1 MSTIEPGQRSIQGI
15 TRGGR
20 PQQEPQLLVVLVI
33 DRLRECVCEAN
44 LRAVAEAAC
53 QFGLQRIV
61 VVVTQGNQLANVRPA
76 LALRAR
82 IRRGRTNI
90 ATGVAE
96 LGIQNS
102 PILPESGRLAFDGQC
117 RVYISVRERAYS
129 SRSDIANITDKSGEF
144 LLDSQIER
152 LDVASAE
159 ITRYRRGPDSVGQGI
174 HARSCA
180 ARQCDLRN
188 TNRQAGVR
196 THCIQSCQAGCRRER
211 ISGQPCEVGDG
222 YRRIS
227 ISQEPPVVRVGADS
241 IARTDD
247 ILSGRAVG
255 DAQTG
260 QE

>member
-1 MSTIEPGQRSIQGI
+1 MGAPMSGTWVLPGAFRVLPFPSVMVNGVPLMALSTQPNCQPPASLLAIPFCAQGW
-15 TRGGR
+15 
-20 PQQEPQLLVVLVI
+20 P
-33 DRLRECVCEAN
+33 
-44 LRAVAEAAC
+44 AV
-53 QFGLQRIV
+53 
-61 VVVTQGNQLANVRPA
+61 
-76 LALRAR
+76 
-82 IRRGRTNI
+82 
-90 ATGVAE
+90 
-96 LGIQNS
+96 
-102 PILPESGRLAFDGQC
+102 DGQC

-211 ISGQPCEVGDG
+211 ISGQPCEVGDD